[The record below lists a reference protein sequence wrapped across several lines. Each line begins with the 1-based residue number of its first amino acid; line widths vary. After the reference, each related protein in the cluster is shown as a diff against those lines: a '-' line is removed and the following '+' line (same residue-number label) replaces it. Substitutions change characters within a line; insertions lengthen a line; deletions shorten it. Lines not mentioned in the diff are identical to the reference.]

1 MASPVLKIKKAIQ
14 KHRRIFG
21 TVGAVVALVI
31 MVVYIFILPK
41 GADSATGFQKVIL
54 TYTHS
59 ICWFLLGI
67 ASFLWSSKHKNNWPQ
82 YLAYTAL
89 GIYFIFIITL
99 MSS

>member
-41 GADSATGFQKVIL
+41 EADSTTGFQKAIL
-54 TYTHS
+54 TYAHP
-59 ICWFLLGI
+59 ICWLLLGI
-67 ASFLWSSKHKNNWPQ
+67 ASFLWSSKYKNN
-82 YLAYTAL
+82 
-89 GIYFIFIITL
+89 
-99 MSS
+99 